1 MKMNKSIHR
10 SLLIMCLPAVALLFL
25 FQYVPMFG
33 IILAFKDYR
42 YDKGIWGSDWV
53 GFKNFEFFFNS
64 QDAFRVTYNTI
75 FMNLLFIVTVTVGA
89 VFLAIIL
96 SEISRKTAVKIFQTT
111 LFFPYFLSWPVVAF
125 VTFAFLNVDLG
136 ILNRWLEQWGYD
148 FILWYQKPEL
158 WPYILTIV
166 NFWKQVGYNT
176 IIFYAGIMAIDR
188 SYYEAAEVDG
198 ATKNQMRWKI
208 TVPLLTPLIVI
219 LVILALGGIF
229 HSDFGLFYMV
239 TKDTGTLY
247 STTAVI
253 DTYVYRSFIA
263 VGDVGMSSAVGLYQ
277 AIVGFLLVITV
288 NAIVR
293 KTNAENALF

>member
-1 MKMNKSIHR
+1 MQMKKSIHR
-10 SLLIMCLPAVALLFL
+10 SLLIMCFPAIALLFL

-64 QDAFRVTYNTI
+64 QDAFRVTFNTI

-89 VFLAIIL
+89 IFLAIIL
-96 SEISRKTAVKIFQTT
+96 SEITRKTAVKLFQTT

-125 VTFAFLNVDLG
+125 ITFAFLNVDLG
-136 ILNRWLEQWGYD
+136 ILNRWLEQLGFD

-208 TVPLLTPLIVI
+208 TVPLLMPLIVI
-219 LVILALGGIF
+219 LTILALGGIF

-247 STTAVI
+247 STTSVI

-263 VGDVGMSSAVGLYQ
+263 VGDVGMSAAVGFYQ

-288 NAIVR
+288 NTIIR
-293 KTNAENALF
+293 RINAENALF

>member
-1 MKMNKSIHR
+1 MQMNKSIHR
-10 SLLIMCLPAVALLFL
+10 SLLIMCFPAVALLFL

-33 IILAFKDYR
+33 IVLAFKDYR

-53 GFKNFEFFFNS
+53 GFKNFEFFFTS
-64 QDAFRVTYNTI
+64 QDAFRVTFNTI
-75 FMNLLFIVTVTVGA
+75 FMNLLFIITVTVGA

-96 SEISRKTAVKIFQTT
+96 SEITRKTAVKIFQTT

-136 ILNRWLEQWGYD
+136 VLNRWLEQMGYD

-277 AIVGFLLVITV
+277 AVVGFLLVITV
-288 NAIVR
+288 NGIVR
-293 KTNAENALF
+293 KINSENALF